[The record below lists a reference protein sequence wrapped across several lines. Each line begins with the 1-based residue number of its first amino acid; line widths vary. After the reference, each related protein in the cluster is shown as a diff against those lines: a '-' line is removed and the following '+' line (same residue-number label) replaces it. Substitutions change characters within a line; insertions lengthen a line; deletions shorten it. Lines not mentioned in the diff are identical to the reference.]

1 MATFKKQKNILDL
14 WESQPWAKP
23 PNLIRYFKNNYR
35 YLLTLLR
42 ITAYKSRKKSPYLPS
57 KSTINLCLK
66 SEVFLWK
73 DCSICPFWATSDL
86 LLTIV
91 RLMISNSIEYWSK
104 NPFASKNTPTI
115 KKHLIVWPL
124 QLAVK
129 ISCLER
135 TIYFF
140 FPSPSSIPKHTQSNS
155 SRHWDLGFVVKLFNG
170 KGKGNSY
177 ENWAKLLH
185 IP

>member
-1 MATFKKQKNILDL
+1 MFKK
-14 WESQPWAKP
+14 WS
-23 PNLIRYFKNNYR
+23 
-35 YLLTLLR
+35 
-42 ITAYKSRKKSPYLPS
+42 LPMDS
-57 KSTINLCLK
+57 C
-66 SEVFLWK
+66 
-73 DCSICPFWATSDL
+73 CICPFWATSDL
-86 LLTIV
+86 LLEHLLLTVV

-140 FPSPSSIPKHTQSNS
+140 FPSPSSIPKHTQSNFFFGTAGTDT
-155 SRHWDLGFVVKLFNG
+155 WDLLSNCLMERERGTAMKI
-170 KGKGNSY
+170 
-177 ENWAKLLH
+177 WAKLLH